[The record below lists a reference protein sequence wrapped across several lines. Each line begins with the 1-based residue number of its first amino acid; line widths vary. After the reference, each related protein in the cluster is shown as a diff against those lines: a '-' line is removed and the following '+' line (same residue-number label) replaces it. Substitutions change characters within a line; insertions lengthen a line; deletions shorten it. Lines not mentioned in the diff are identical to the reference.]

1 MSGMDPSAFGL
12 QPLVG
17 VIGFL
22 HSAAGRAGGTSV
34 TFILFSSLGGVPM
47 SRRPLPAEI
56 VPLLIR
62 VSIAG
67 WLGSRLG
74 SGLLSLRV
82 LERRGRAAGAPMVIA
97 EWARIL
103 VNGAGKARRCGSDAG
118 LHQVVRR
125 YTGAGDIRPLDVSR
139 HR

>member
-12 QPLVG
+12 QLLVG
-17 VIGFL
+17 VIAFL
-22 HSAAGRAGGTSV
+22 HSAVGRVGATSV
-34 TFILFSSLGGVPM
+34 TFILGDVPM